1 MANKPLISICIPLYD
16 TELFLAQCLHSVAI
30 QDFADFEVLIISD
43 ASRGHD
49 EMGRSAKKILW
60 LAKKECKKLRKE
72 KGLPPVEFRFIEH
85 SENRGLIEVRR
96 TLCSQA
102 RANYITQL
110 DSDDQLEEGALSAMY
125 KEALSGDYDIVHGSS
140 TAGSFLDDGSFVP
153 SSQNRYG
160 KIFYGEITGR
170 DVFHRWLVGSEF
182 TANTWGKLIKRELWL
197 RAYDNI
203 PYTECNMADDVLL
216 FFFLSQYA
224 KSYKGI
230 ERKVY
235 RYRVNSGMSSGRKID
250 TLCKWKMICTA
261 ASVFSVISQWCQSHQ
276 NEIQPDELLYLRKM
290 TSFYLS
296 NNIIQMQETVIPEL
310 QKEARK
316 MLCEYWGESFVKR
329 IEESLKDGTNIPT
342 S

>member
-1 MANKPLISICIPLYD
+1 MNKPLISICIPLYD
-16 TELFLAQCLHSVAI
+16 TEPFLAQCLHSVAV
-30 QDFADFEVLIISD
+30 QDFENFEVVIVSD
-43 ASRGHD
+43 ASHGYD
-49 EMGRSAKKILW
+49 EKGLSAKKIVRF
-60 LAKKECKKLRKE
+60 AKKECDRLRKAQ
-72 KGLPPVEFRFIEH
+72 GLPSVDFRFIEH

-96 TLCSQA
+96 TLCTQS

-140 TAGSFLDDGSFVP
+140 TAGSFLDNGSFVP
-153 SSQNRYG
+153 SPQNRYG

-197 RAYDNI
+197 RAYENI

-250 TLCKWKMICTA
+250 TLRKWKMICTA
-261 ASVFSVISQWCQSHQ
+261 ASVFTVISQWCQSHKS
-276 NEIQPDELLYLRKM
+276 EIQPDELLYLRKM
-290 TSFYLS
+290 TSFYLE
-296 NNIIQMQETVIPEL
+296 NNIRQMHETVVPEL
-310 QKEARK
+310 QEEARE
-316 MLCEYWGESFVKR
+316 MLCEYWGESFVNR
-329 IEESLKDGTNIPT
+329 IEKTLKDGK
-342 S
+342 

>member
-1 MANKPLISICIPLYD
+1 MVNKPLISICIPLYD
-16 TELFLAQCLHSVAI
+16 TEPFLAQCLHSVAV
-30 QDFADFEVLIISD
+30 QDFENFEVVIVSD
-43 ASRGHD
+43 ASHGRD
-49 EMGRSAKKILW
+49 ENGRTAKKIVR
-60 LAKKECKKLRKE
+60 LAEKECDKLRKAQC
-72 KGLPPVEFRFIEH
+72 LPPVDFRFIEH

-96 TLCSQA
+96 TLCIQA

-140 TAGSFLDDGSFVP
+140 TAGAFLENGSFVP

-182 TANTWGKLIKRELWL
+182 TANTWGKLIKRQLWL
-197 RAYDNI
+197 QTYENI

-230 ERKVY
+230 ENKVY
-235 RYRVNSGMSSGRKID
+235 RYRINSGMSSGRKID
-250 TLCKWKMICTA
+250 TLRKWKMICTA
-261 ASVFSVISQWCQSHQ
+261 ASVFTVISQWCESHK
-276 NEIQPDELLYLRKM
+276 NEILPDELNHLRKM
-290 TSFYLS
+290 TSFYLG
-296 NNIIQMQETVIPEL
+296 NNIKQMHETVIPEL
-310 QKEARK
+310 QVQAREI
-316 MLCEYWGESFVKR
+316 LCEYWGESFVNR
-329 IEESLKDGTNIPT
+329 IEESLKDGK
-342 S
+342 